1 LTTFGGK
8 SAYPVYI
15 TIGNIPKALRR
26 KPSRQA
32 QILLGYLPTTDL
44 KHVQNKAQRRR
55 MMGNLFHSCMR
66 KILEP
71 LVDAGKDGIKM
82 QTADGL
88 WRRCHPIFAAFIGDY
103 PEQLLVTCTKKGHC
117 PMCTAPV
124 DGIGD
129 AIHNAPRR
137 NLNDVMVALGTL
149 RKGPVE
155 YSKACKLV
163 NIKPV
168 QHPFWEQLPYTNIY
182 QSITPDILH
191 QLYQGV
197 IKHLFTWLKTLYSK
211 AEIDARCRRLPPN
224 HHLRHF
230 SNGISHMKRLT
241 GKEHSQIAHVLLGLI
256 IDARLPEN
264 ASPNRLLRAVRAL
277 LDFMF
282 LAQYP
287 VHTSS
292 TLQQLDDA
300 LERWH
305 ANKNTFLTLGTRNDF
320 DIPKFHALEHYVQ
333 MIKVFGTT
341 DNYNTEYTERL
352 HIDMAK
358 DAYRSTNHKDEFPQ
372 MTLWLERREKILEHE
387 KLVRRR
393 QQTNISPNPSGS
405 APKTV
410 VEPSPLWE
418 LKMPK
423 EPSARRLS
431 FTGLSEHHGATD
443 IRQAL
448 ARFVISKLNPSS
460 TWTRIVREAANLTF
474 PESFSIP
481 TYHFVK
487 FTQRDPHGHLNQ
499 SSTSDIIHAS
509 PVRENARG
517 HDIPARFDTVLIGN
531 KTEGGP
537 QAYRIAQVRVVF
549 TLPCRV
555 IEEDSNGDNRIHLAY
570 VELFTKLPSAPEPNH
585 GLYRIKRE
593 LKDGARVARIIP
605 VSHIR
610 RSVQLFPRF
619 KRSAPAEWTSSRVLE
634 QCSEFFVNSL
644 SDRHLFNDF
653 HVSP

>member
-1 LTTFGGK
+1 YFRDVIECIRALFDDSDLSEHLIFTPECHYTDGSRTTWIYHDMHTAKWWWKTQKAVDSKERGGTIIPVLISSDKTTLTTFGGK

-15 TIGNIPKALRR
+15 TIENIPKALRR

-55 MMGNLFHSCMR
+55 MIGNLFHACMR

-137 NLNDVMVALGTL
+137 DLNKVMVALGTL

-155 YSKACKLV
+155 YSKACKSV
-163 NIKPV
+163 DIKPI
-168 QHPFWEQLPYTNIY
+168 QHPFWERLPYTNIY
-182 QSITPDILH
+182 HSITPDILH

-197 IKHLFTWLKTLYSK
+197 FKHLFSWLKSLYSK

-230 SNGISHMKRLT
+230 SNGISHMKCLT

-256 IDARLPEN
+256 IDARLPNN
-264 ASPNRLLRAVRAL
+264 ASSSRLLRAVRAL

-287 VHTSS
+287 LHTSS
-292 TLQQLDDA
+292 TLQQLDNA
-300 LERWH
+300 LEQWH
-305 ANKNTFLTLGTRNDF
+305 SNKDTFVTLGIRNNF
-320 DIPKFHALEHYVQ
+320 DIPKIHSLEHYMQ
-333 MIKVFGTT
+333 MIKAFGTT

-372 MTLWLERREKILEHE
+372 MTLWLERREKIFEHE
-387 KLVRRR
+387 KLIRRR
-393 QQTNISPNPSGS
+393 
-405 APKTV
+405 
-410 VEPSPLWE
+410 
-418 LKMPK
+418 
-423 EPSARRLS
+423 
-431 FTGLSEHHGATD
+431 
-443 IRQAL
+443 
-448 ARFVISKLNPSS
+448 
-460 TWTRIVREAANLTF
+460 
-474 PESFSIP
+474 
-481 TYHFVK
+481 
-487 FTQRDPHGHLNQ
+487 
-499 SSTSDIIHAS
+499 
-509 PVRENARG
+509 
-517 HDIPARFDTVLIGN
+517 
-531 KTEGGP
+531 
-537 QAYRIAQVRVVF
+537 
-549 TLPCRV
+549 
-555 IEEDSNGDNRIHLAY
+555 
-570 VELFTKLPSAPEPNH
+570 
-585 GLYRIKRE
+585 
-593 LKDGARVARIIP
+593 
-605 VSHIR
+605 
-610 RSVQLFPRF
+610 
-619 KRSAPAEWTSSRVLE
+619 
-634 QCSEFFVNSL
+634 
-644 SDRHLFNDF
+644 
-653 HVSP
+653 